1 MRKSHIAYSN
11 EREAYNSIVNNNN
24 KSGEYFKSVFHI
36 HTPASHDFKLVSSK
50 DENWYKS
57 SSALDIYNICIDNNV
72 FPKEVHIDTFNDEK
86 FKDFEDVKEFL
97 SYLLI
102 ANKLADENI
111 ALAVVTDHNTSA
123 GYRKLRKAVDLLNE
137 SKKLKIY
144 PEILFGIEF
153 SCADKL
159 HVVGIFD
166 DKNENLRKIE
176 EWLNE
181 NILSIKDGTFRT
193 SYDVIDKILGLNGI
207 PYIAHIDTSDL
218 FKENYLSGAYK
229 NKLLQMKGFNL
240 IGVSDISKVDDTRKR
255 LEDMTKKEFNYLI
268 DCDAHSIE
276 ELEKNHSWI
285 KGSKRNYQM
294 LKEAI
299 RDYDISIKLSKPLQ
313 REQYIKGI
321 YIYKKKDDNQ
331 VFLSSKN
338 KESFSISFS
347 ESLNCII
354 GGRGTGKSTIL
365 QLIEFALRQTCNNER
380 ELEFICRHNWIW
392 ILYYY
397 KGEEYLIYLNLPD
410 KQSDESILQ
419 YFRKDSSFSYSRK
432 YFFNK
437 EEISLF
443 ARKEFLEIYR
453 VSFESGDMYLH
464 ADESQIKLLE
474 SFFDTKYS
482 INELVQTA
490 SSDEINH
497 FIYNKMFENKTLE
510 NSDKIIRIKKA
521 SGLERLL
528 NSVES
533 IMEKRKK
540 EVHEV
545 IDSFN
550 KTQDKILRIVY
561 SQNADFYSIPFEQ
574 LLEDDANMK
583 NKYYNN
589 FNILSKDAIEY
600 LYALESKIGL
610 QKLLKWV
617 FKKEY
622 LKLNNEVSVN
632 SFLQEK
638 SAKLVEDGISFIDED
653 NKITLVEMIVR
664 NLIKDRNISI
674 IINYLKTYVI
684 EKEEFRLE
692 FNINSKESSSN
703 RPVLFKDV
711 RDLSLGQKVV
721 AMLSFILGYS
731 DYSGDYRPL
740 IIDQPED
747 NLDNQYIYKNLVKQ
761 LREIKEKRQIIIAT
775 HNATIV
781 TNSKAEQ
788 VIIMG
793 SDNENGWI
801 ESRGYPTE
809 KKIKKQIVNY
819 LEGGVDSFNH
829 KCQIYEEVLI

>member
-11 EREAYNSIVNNNN
+11 EREAYNSIIRNNN
-24 KSGEYFKSVFHI
+24 KSGKYFKSIFHV
-36 HTPASHDFKLVSSK
+36 HTPASHDFKLISSK

-57 SSALDIYNICIDNNV
+57 SSALDIYNICIDNKV
-72 FPKEVHIDTFNDEK
+72 FPEIVQIDTFKDEK

-102 ANKLADENI
+102 ANKLANENI
-111 ALAVVTDHNTSA
+111 ALAVVTDHNTST
-123 GYRKLRKAVDLLNE
+123 GYKKLKMAIQLLNE
-137 SKKLKIY
+137 SKKLEIY
-144 PEILFGIEF
+144 PEILLGIEF

-166 DKNENLRKIE
+166 DIDNNVRKIE

-181 NILSIKDGTFRT
+181 NILSMKDGTFRT
-193 SYDVIDKILGLNGI
+193 SYDVIDKILELNGI
-207 PYIAHIDTSDL
+207 PYIAHIDTSDV

-229 NKLLQMKGFNL
+229 NKLLEMKGFNL
-240 IGVSDISKVDDTRKR
+240 IGVSNISKVDSTSKR
-255 LEDMTKKEFNYLI
+255 LENITKKEFNYLI
-268 DCDAHSIE
+268 DCDAHSID
-276 ELEKNHSWI
+276 ELGKNHFWI
-285 KGSKRNYQM
+285 KGSKRNYHM

-313 REQYIKGI
+313 REQYIKGV
-321 YIYKKKDDNQ
+321 YIHKKKGDNH

-338 KESFSISFS
+338 KESFSLSFS

-397 KGEEYLIYLNLPD
+397 KGEEYVIHLSLPN
-410 KQSDESILQ
+410 KNSHENILQ
-419 YFRKDSSFSYSRK
+419 YFRKDNSFRYDRK

-437 EEISLF
+437 EEIAF
-443 ARKEFLEIYR
+443 FTRKEFLEIYR
-453 VSFESGDMYLH
+453 VSFENGDMYLH

-510 NSDKIIRIKKA
+510 NPDKMIRIKKA
-521 SGLERLL
+521 SGLKNLL
-528 NSVES
+528 INVES
-533 IMEKRKK
+533 IMEKRNK

-550 KTQDKILRIVY
+550 KTQDKILRIIY
-561 SQNADFYSIPFEQ
+561 TQNADFYSIPFEK
-574 LLEDDANMK
+574 LFEDDINMK
-583 NKYYNN
+583 KKYYNN
-589 FNILSKDAIEY
+589 FNILSKDVIEY
-600 LYALESKIGL
+600 LYALDSKVGL
-610 QKLLKWV
+610 QKLLKWI
-617 FKKEY
+617 FGKEY
-622 LKLNNEVSVN
+622 SKINNEVPIS

-638 SAKLVEDGISFIDED
+638 SAKLVDKGISFIDED
-653 NKITLVEMIVR
+653 NECILIEMIVSS
-664 NLIKDRNISI
+664 LIQDKNIRSI
-674 IINYLKTYVI
+674 IDYLKAYVI
-684 EKEEFRLE
+684 GKEEFKLE

-703 RPVLFKDV
+703 KPVIFKDV

-721 AMLSFILGYS
+721 AMLSFILAYS
-731 DYSGDYRPL
+731 EYSGDYRPL

-761 LREIKEKRQIIIAT
+761 LRYIKEKRQIIIAT

-788 VIIMG
+788 VIIMD

-801 ESRGYPTE
+801 KSTGYPTE
-809 KKIKKQIVNY
+809 KKIKSQIVNY
-819 LEGGVDSFNH
+819 LEGGVDSFKH
-829 KCQIYEEVLI
+829 KCQIYEEVLM

>member
-11 EREAYNSIVNNNN
+11 EREAYNSIIKNNN
-24 KSGEYFKSVFHI
+24 KSGEYFKSIFHI
-36 HTPASHDFKLVSSK
+36 HTPASHDFKLISSK

-72 FPKEVHIDTFNDEK
+72 FPEIVHIDTFNDEK
-86 FKDFEDVKEFL
+86 FKDFKDVKEFL

-102 ANKLADENI
+102 ANKLANENI

-123 GYRKLRKAVDLLNE
+123 GYKKLKKAVQLLNE
-137 SKKLKIY
+137 SKKLEIY
-144 PEILFGIEF
+144 PEILLGIEF

-166 DKNENLRKIE
+166 DIDNDVRKIQ

-193 SYDVIDKILGLNGI
+193 SYDVIDKILELNGI
-207 PYIAHIDTSDL
+207 PYIAHIDTSDV

-229 NKLLQMKGFNL
+229 NKLLQMAGFNL
-240 IGVSDISKVDDTRKR
+240 IGVSDVSKVGSTRKR
-255 LEDMTKKEFNYLI
+255 LEKIINKEFNYLI

-276 ELEKNHSWI
+276 ELEKNHFWI
-285 KGSKRNYQM
+285 KGSKRNYRM

-299 RDYDISIKLSKPLQ
+299 RDYDISIKLIKPLQ
-313 REQYIKGI
+313 REQYIKGV
-321 YIYKKKDDNQ
+321 YIHKRKDDDQ

-397 KGEEYLIYLNLPD
+397 KGEEYLIYLNLPN
-410 KQSDESILQ
+410 KHSDESILQ
-419 YFRKDSSFSYSRK
+419 YFRKDSSFSHGRK

-437 EEISLF
+437 KEISLF
-443 ARKEFLEIYR
+443 TRKEFLEIYR
-453 VSFESGDMYLH
+453 VSFENNNMYLN
-464 ADESQIKLLE
+464 ADDSQIKLLE
-474 SFFDTKYS
+474 NFFDTKYS

-510 NSDKIIRIKKA
+510 NPDKMIRIKNA
-521 SGLERLL
+521 SGLKNLL

-533 IMEKRKK
+533 IMGKRNK

-561 SQNADFYSIPFEQ
+561 SQNAEVYSIPFEQ

-583 NKYYNN
+583 KKYYNN
-589 FNILSKDAIEY
+589 FNILSKDVTEY
-600 LYALESKIGL
+600 LYALDSKIGL
-610 QKLLKWV
+610 QKLLKWI
-617 FKKEY
+617 FEKEY
-622 LKLNNEVSVN
+622 SKLNNEVPIN

-638 SAKLVEDGISFIDED
+638 SAKLIDEGINFIDAD
-653 NKITLVEMIVR
+653 NEFTLIEMIVSH
-664 NLIKDRNISI
+664 LIQDRNISI
-674 IINYLKTYVI
+674 IISYLKTYVI

-692 FNINSKESSSN
+692 FNINSKESSAN
-703 RPVLFKDV
+703 KPVLFKDV

-721 AMLSFILGYS
+721 AMLSFILAYS

-761 LREIKEKRQIIIAT
+761 LRSIKEKRQIIIAT

-788 VIIMG
+788 VIIMD

-801 ESRGYPTE
+801 KSTGYPTE
-809 KKIKKQIVNY
+809 KKIKSQIVNY
-819 LEGGVDSFNH
+819 LEGGVDSFKH
-829 KCQIYEEVLI
+829 KCQIYEEVLM